1 MGSLRPAAGRAAVC
15 VGPADRRLHVQRPGP
30 LRPGRGHRL
39 LARLRRH
46 ARGGRQV
53 SEDLGKVSAH
63 FSNVD

>member
-1 MGSLRPAAGRAAVC
+1 MC
-15 VGPADRRLHVQRPGP
+15 VGPADGRLHVQRPGP

-53 SEDLGKVSAH
+53 SEDLGEVYPRL
-63 FSNVD
+63 FLRGNIFY